1 MLFVLITQDQ
11 DHTTSVSFLFIIL
24 INGKTQLVVHF
35 LQRFLQHLFAREYPT
50 PDARKGHVLPLHLVS
65 YEVGI
70 HLHCAPLKLLGIVSN
85 MCINS
90 LMLTS
95 GLICFWRCGH
105 TPAKFPITLMWYVQM
120 FC

>member
-35 LQRFLQHLFAREYPT
+35 LQRFLQHLFAREYT
-50 PDARKGHVLPLHLVS
+50 PDARQGDVLMDVLHLVS

-70 HLHCAPLKLLGIVSN
+70 HLHCAPALSCWAYSRAI
-85 MCINS
+85 
-90 LMLTS
+90 
-95 GLICFWRCGH
+95 RD
-105 TPAKFPITLMWYVQM
+105 
-120 FC
+120 